1 MIIRKKKCIVAKK
14 TLTKTDID
22 YLKRQ
27 TSFSEFEI
35 VEWFSKFI
43 EVSLI
48 D

>member
-1 MIIRKKKCIVAKK
+1 MIVRKKKCTVARK

-27 TSFSEFEI
+27 TSFNEFEI

-48 D
+48 G